1 MTTTVLIDGIDVEA
15 ERRHIRFQGWGGM
28 FATAGLVGDND
39 AIPNRAGQR
48 WREKTR
54 DVGIARLQ
62 FSIVSRLHEVPA
74 AMAAANRE
82 WFDLVKPAAP
92 RRRPVELTRVLQA
105 ESDGVLVEH
114 RQTAAAELVDS
125 IEPDWVSHRMQ
136 RGTLTFRL
144 LDGCWF
150 DEDSTSWDIP
160 SGRDTLIPARG
171 TTDTSRILI
180 TLTGGVGVQTLTNV
194 SAGVSVS
201 IDWAGLQA
209 GAKVTIDV
217 EAFKVLADGAAAL
230 TRVSH
235 AGDRKL
241 MIIDPDLGDN
251 RFTLT
256 SGAVKLS
263 YFGAWL

>member
-1 MTTTVLIDGIDVEA
+1 MTETVLIDGVDAEA
-15 ERRHIRFQGWGGM
+15 GRRHIRFQGWGGM
-28 FATAGLVGDND
+28 FTTAGLVGDND
-39 AIPNRAGQR
+39 SVPHRAGQR

-54 DVGIARLQ
+54 DVGIARLP
-62 FSIVSRLHEVPA
+62 FSIVSRLNDVPA

-82 WFDLVKPAAP
+82 WFDLVKLAAP
-92 RRRPVELTRVLQA
+92 RRRPVELTRVLQV
-105 ESDGVLVEH
+105 ESDGIRVEH
-114 RQTAAAELVDS
+114 RHIAAAELADS

-136 RGTLTFRL
+136 RGSLTFRL

-171 TTDTSRILI
+171 TTDTSRIFI
-180 TLTGGVGVQTLTNV
+180 TLTGGVGVQALTNV

-201 IDWAGLQA
+201 IDWTGLPST
-209 GAKVTIDV
+209 AKVEIAVDTFTV
-217 EAFKVLADGAAAL
+217 MANGASAL

-235 AGDRKL
+235 SGDRKL

-256 SGAVKLS
+256 SGAAKLS
-263 YFGAWL
+263 YYGAWL